1 VLEGSPAQLLGD
13 SGVVAP
19 SVGSLGLILAPAGLG
34 KTTLLVQFGLAE
46 VLAGRSVLHVSL
58 GESIGEVRGR
68 YDALLDDYHRRGR
81 LEDRAAAA
89 SALDQHHMVQSYSR
103 DGFSTVKLTGLLGI
117 LAEHASFRPRTIL
130 IDGIDWLAG
139 SRAQLAASK
148 ALAWAHGTTL
158 WIAGLSEP
166 AAEQLGPEQL
176 PAPFT
181 GLDKLIDCLL
191 QLRAR
196 GGAVELRTCLGEGPD
211 PAAQPILLD
220 PSYMRGLDDGPG
232 PDAPDPRYPARYTL
246 YSGAAPGS
254 EACFGEMAE
263 RYGLA
268 EVNFSYPGH
277 EPARQRGLVI
287 LSERELRQGDVS
299 LAYASRRM
307 DRGFEESHAFRRVL
321 QTLWHQVH
329 GANEVFVVGEIHED
343 GTLAGGTGWGGE
355 LARLWSKR
363 VSVFD
368 QQRCGWFHWDR
379 GERRWLATDTP
390 SISSRR
396 FCGTGTRNLNA
407 AGRAAIES
415 VFSATFG
422 ESAPP
427 SA

>member
-1 VLEGSPAQLLGD
+1 VLEGSPAQLLGQ
-13 SGVVAP
+13 SSAAAAA
-19 SVGSLGLILAPAGLG
+19 VGSLGLILSPAGLG

-46 VLAGRSVLHVSL
+46 VLAGRPVLHVSL
-58 GESIGEVRGR
+58 GESISEVRGR
-68 YDALLDDYHRRGR
+68 YEGLLDDYHRRGR

-89 SALDQHHMVQSYSR
+89 VALEQHHMVQSYPR
-103 DGFSTVKLTGLLGI
+103 GGFSTVKLTGLLGI

-130 IDGIDWLAG
+130 IDGIDWLAA
-139 SRAQLAASK
+139 SRAQLAACK
-148 ALAWAHGTTL
+148 ALAWAHGAAL

-176 PAPFT
+176 PAPFA
-181 GLDKLIDCLL
+181 GLDKLIDRLL
-191 QLRAR
+191 QLRAK
-196 GGAVELRTCLGEGPD
+196 GGAVELHVGRGGGLD
-211 PAAQPILLD
+211 PAAQHILLD
-220 PSYMRGLDDGPG
+220 PTYMRGLDDGPG

-246 YSGAAPGS
+246 YSGAAAGS
-254 EACFGEMAE
+254 EACFGELAE
-263 RYGLA
+263 RYGLT

-277 EPARQRGLVI
+277 EPARQRGLVV

-307 DRGFEESHAFRRVL
+307 DRGFEESHALRRVL

-329 GANEVFVVGEIHED
+329 GADQVFVVGEIRDD
-343 GTLAGGTGWGGE
+343 GTLDGGTGWGGE

-368 QQRCGWFHWDR
+368 QQRGGWFDWDR
-379 GERRWLATDTP
+379 GERRWLASDTP
-390 SISSRR
+390 SIASRR
-396 FCGTGTRNLNA
+396 FCGTGTRQLND